1 MTNRKI
7 HKLVLLALLCAWLQG
22 CNTLREVTLSPK
34 RNLPSDFG
42 HSTDTTT
49 VALWNW
55 KTYFDDPYL
64 IELIDSA
71 LHRNQEL
78 NITLQEIEISKAEIR
93 ARKGEY
99 LPFVG
104 LRAGAGIDKVGKYT
118 RDGAVEEHLTIMPER
133 KFPEPLPDFMAG
145 AFASWELD
153 IWKKLRNGKKA
164 ATLRYLASV
173 EGRNFMVTNLV
184 AEIADAYYE
193 LLALDNQ
200 LKIIEQN
207 ITIQSNALNIVRQQ
221 KEAAKLSQLAVNR
234 FEAQLLNTKSL
245 QYEVRQR
252 IVEAENRLNF
262 LTGRYPQPIPRASE
276 SFTSIPVNTIA
287 AGVPSQLLKNRPDIR
302 KAELEMEAA
311 GVEVAIAK
319 ANFYPSLA
327 ITGGVGFNSFSAAHL
342 IKPESVLFGL
352 AGDLAAPLINR
363 NAIRAAYS
371 SATASR
377 KQQVYAYEQT
387 VLNAFV
393 EVSNQ
398 LAKIDNSEK
407 SYVAKSQE
415 AAILNQ
421 SVSISESLFRSARAD
436 YLEVLLTQRE
446 ALESRMEL
454 IEIKLDQLN
463 ARVMVYK
470 ALGGGWR

>member
-1 MTNRKI
+1 MTKKKI
-7 HKLVLLALLCAWLQG
+7 HNIILLLFVCAWLQG
-22 CNTLREVTLSPK
+22 CNTLREATRSTD

-42 HSTDTTT
+42 RAADTTT
-49 VALWNW
+49 VASWNW
-55 KTYFDDPYL
+55 KQYFEDEHL
-64 IELIDSA
+64 VALIDSA
-71 LHRNQEL
+71 LQRNQEL
-78 NITLQEIEISKAEIR
+78 NITLQEIEISKAEVR

-104 LRAGAGIDKVGKYT
+104 LRAGAGVDKVGKYT

-133 KFPEPLPDFMAG
+133 EFPEPLPDFMVG

-173 EGRNFMVTNLV
+173 EGRNFMVTSLISEL
-184 AEIADAYYE
+184 AEAYYE

-207 ITIQSNALNIVRQQ
+207 ITIQTNALNIVRQQ
-221 KEAAKLSQLAVNR
+221 KEAAKLTQLAVNR
-234 FEAQLLNTKSL
+234 FEAQLLNTQSL

-252 IVEAENRLNF
+252 ITETENRLNF
-262 LTGRYPQPIPRASE
+262 LTGRYPGPIPRSSE
-276 SFTSIPVNTIA
+276 AFVSIQINSVA

-302 KAELEMEAA
+302 RAELELESA
-311 GVEVAIAK
+311 GIDVAIAR
-319 ANFYPSLA
+319 ANFYPSLG
-327 ITGGVGFNSFSAAHL
+327 ITGAAGFNSFNAAHL
-342 IKPESVLFGL
+342 IKPESLLFGL

-371 SATASR
+371 SATAAQQ
-377 KQQVYAYEQT
+377 QQVYAYEQT
-387 VLNAFV
+387 VLNAYI
-393 EVSNQ
+393 EVANQ
-398 LAKIDNSEK
+398 LSRIENSTQSFRAKER
-407 SYVAKSQE
+407 E
-415 AAILNQ
+415 ASILHQ

-454 IEIKLDQLN
+454 IEIKLEQFN
-463 ARVMVYK
+463 ARVMIYR